1 MGLVIHSLT
10 LDGTTTNVATVRQ
23 LGCTLDPECN
33 NMKPYFTTK
42 ANDGNDGKIYVWFD
56 PCHMLKLLRNTLHD
70 YGLLMSPTGRIEFST
85 LSRLLA
91 LQETI
96 GLRLANKLTTRHISY
111 QNQKMKVRILIP
123 INHIL
128 LYSINQSINLMCI

>member
-23 LGCTLDPECN
+23 LGCTLDPESN

-70 YGLLMSPTGRIEFST
+70 YRLLMSPTGRIEFST

-91 LQETI
+91 LQETTVETP
-96 GLRLANKLTTRHISY
+96 GQQAHHEAHQLPESKNEGEDFDFDKPYS
-111 QNQKMKVRILIP
+111 VV
-123 INHIL
+123 
-128 LYSINQSINLMCI
+128 LYKSVY